1 MKTAFCFADV
11 HLRLIGIICCKE
23 TLATAQVKEF
33 SFLTVSLFLE
43 VRSRNGYLMG
53 EGGFLHDNLLEFLC
67 SVSFLSF
74 RVD

>member
-33 SFLTVSLFLE
+33 SFHTVSLFLE
-43 VRSRNGYLMG
+43 VRSRKSETVWKEN
-53 EGGFLHDNLLEFLC
+53 
-67 SVSFLSF
+67 SFT
-74 RVD
+74 